1 MLMET
6 GEEESKKLLRKHS
19 RNVYL
24 ENLQIL
30 QIVESGSRMTVMV
43 DIIST

>member
-1 MLMET
+1 MLKET
-6 GEEESKKLLRKHS
+6 GEEASKKLLRKHS

>member
-1 MLMET
+1 MET
-6 GEEESKKLLRKHS
+6 REEESKKLLRKHS
-19 RNVYL
+19 RNVNL

>member
-1 MLMET
+1 MLKET
-6 GEEESKKLLRKHS
+6 GEEASKKLRKHS

>member
-1 MLMET
+1 MKEIE
-6 GEEESKKLLRKHS
+6 EEESMKLLRKHS

>member
-1 MLMET
+1 MET
-6 GEEESKKLLRKHS
+6 GEEESKMLLRKHS
-19 RNVYL
+19 CNVYL

-43 DIIST
+43 VDIIST

>member
-1 MLMET
+1 MKET
-6 GEEESKKLLRKHS
+6 GEEESRKLLQKHS
-19 RNVYL
+19 RYVNL

>member
-1 MLMET
+1 MET

-19 RNVYL
+19 RNVNL

-43 DIIST
+43 VDIISK

>member
-1 MLMET
+1 MKEI
-6 GEEESKKLLRKHS
+6 EEESKKLLRKHS
-19 RNVYL
+19 CDVNL

-30 QIVESGSRMTVMV
+30 HIVESSSRMTVMV